1 VTHGGPAHGGTARGT
16 ARGAERPSVMRQALV
31 LLATLLPM
39 LGGCVGERE
48 RLDVPLV
55 ALDVDDG
62 ATPAG
67 GRITG
72 RAAASDASGLISLAV
87 YACSPDSV
95 FRMSETLDRAHSAAI
110 DFSLHVATNA
120 TPGQPV
126 EVYTVAYDDQG
137 FARDSAR
144 VVFVGGVHGDP
155 TLGAGLCTRPRA
167 GTIGVASP
175 TPTGP

>member
-1 VTHGGPAHGGTARGT
+1 VTPAGRAAR
-16 ARGAERPSVMRQALV
+16 AVPRWRLAL
-31 LLATLLPM
+31 TLLTALPLS

-48 RLDVPLV
+48 RLDVPRV

-72 RAAASDASGLISLAV
+72 RATASDVSGLISLAV
-87 YACSPDSV
+87 YACSRDSV
-95 FRMSETLDRAHSAAI
+95 FRMSETLDREPAAEI

-120 TPGQPV
+120 LPGEPV

-137 FARDSAR
+137 FTRDSAR
-144 VVFVGGVHGDP
+144 VVFVAGVN
-155 TLGAGLCTRPRA
+155 GAPAEGSGLCTRPRGA
-167 GTIGVASP
+167 SVGVASRLP
-175 TPTGP
+175 TEP